1 MIIWLGVVQTVF
13 KDEAFLG
20 KEAALIRVLGMA
32 VAVIGW
38 LYLFGGL
45 SGDRRIVA
53 ATVSE
58 RVVLVPL
65 VLVPLAIAGVFPHLL
80 VAFAVLDPV
89 LGIGAWLLLSRS
101 PSGGPRTSLVL
112 PRQNETGGANPAG
125 SA

>member
-53 ATVSE
+53 ATVSRWCSFLWSWYPWQSRE
-58 RVVLVPL
+58 F
-65 VLVPLAIAGVFPHLL
+65 FPIFLWRL
-80 VAFAVLDPV
+80 QF
-89 LGIGAWLLLSRS
+89 
-101 PSGGPRTSLVL
+101 
-112 PRQNETGGANPAG
+112 
-125 SA
+125 

>member
-1 MIIWLGVVQTVF
+1 MLAAVPPAAAQALTEAKAREII
-13 KDEAFLG
+13 
-20 KEAALIRVLGMA
+20 R
-32 VAVIGW
+32 
-38 LYLFGGL
+38 LFGGL

-53 ATVSE
+53 ATVLE

-112 PRQNETGGANPAG
+112 PRQNENGGANPAV